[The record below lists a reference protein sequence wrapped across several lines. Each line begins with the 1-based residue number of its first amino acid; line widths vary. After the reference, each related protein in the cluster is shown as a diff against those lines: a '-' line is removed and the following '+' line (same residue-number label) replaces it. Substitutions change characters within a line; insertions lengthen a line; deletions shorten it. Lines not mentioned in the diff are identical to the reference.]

1 MDPDPFSLFLVLFE
15 LQGSLLIQFTSL
27 VFLLIASGLISG
39 AEVAFFSLT
48 KEQLESEEEQ
58 TSRQMKLTQKLLN
71 EPKRLLATIL
81 IANNF
86 INIAIVLLFSLI
98 SEVLFGKI
106 GNPLIVLLIEIG
118 LITFL
123 ILFFGEILP
132 KVYANRNAL
141 KFSKTMASPIYF
153 IDHYVLFFLTLP
165 MSRVTRFMESRL
177 AQKNNEFS
185 IDKLSQA
192 FELTAEEETTKEEQ
206 RILKGIVNFGNTD
219 TKQVMCP
226 RIDLFALSQ
235 DMNMETITKQILE
248 KGFSR
253 VPVYE
258 ESIDKV
264 IGILYTKDL
273 LPYLDQPNFKW
284 HKLIKP
290 PFYVP
295 ENKKLDD
302 LLKEFQH
309 KKIHLAVVVDEY
321 GGTSGIITL
330 EDVIEEIVGDISDEF
345 DDEELIYSKL
355 DNSTYVFDAK
365 INLKD
370 FFKVIEIEEDEVF
383 EKAKGESESL
393 AGFILELAQ
402 VLPKMGQ
409 VISFNSYQFIIESV
423 DRKRIK
429 RVKVILPKKYD

>member
-1 MDPDPFSLFLVLFE
+1 M
-15 LQGSLLIQFTSL
+15 
-27 VFLLIASGLISG
+27 IASGLISG

-48 KEQLESEEEQ
+48 KEHLESEKEKI
-58 TSRQMKLTQKLLN
+58 SRQMEITKKLLKQ
-71 EPKRLLATIL
+71 PKRLLATIL
-81 IANNF
+81 ITNNF
-86 INIAIVLLFSLI
+86 INIAIVLLFALI
-98 SEVLFGKI
+98 GEILFSSI
-106 GNPLIVLLIEIG
+106 ENQLLILLIEIG

-141 KFSKTMASPIYF
+141 KFSKSMAFPVYF
-153 IDHYVLFFLTLP
+153 IDRYLLFFITLP
-165 MSRVTRFMESRL
+165 MSKVTRFMESRL
-177 AQKNNEFS
+177 LQKNNEFS
-185 IDKLSQA
+185 IDKISQA
-192 FELTAEEETTKEEQ
+192 LELTAEEETTKEEQ

-235 DMNMETITKQILE
+235 EMDLETIINQILQR
-248 KGFSR
+248 GFSR
-253 VPVYE
+253 VPVYQE
-258 ESIDKV
+258 TIDNV

-273 LPYLDQPNFKW
+273 LPYLDRPNFKW
-284 HKLIKP
+284 QKLLKP

-302 LLKEFQH
+302 LLKEFQN

-321 GGTSGIITL
+321 GGTSGVITL

-355 DNSTYVFDAK
+355 DNRTYVFDAK

-370 FFKVIEIEEDEVF
+370 FYKVIEIDEDEGF

-393 AGFILELAQ
+393 AGFILELSQAF
-402 VLPKMGQ
+402 PKIGQ
-409 VISFNSYQFIIESV
+409 VVLYNSYQFIIESV

-429 RVKVILPKKYD
+429 RVKVILPQKV

>member
-1 MDPDPFSLFLVLFE
+1 MDPDSASLFFGLFE
-15 LQGSLLIQFTSL
+15 IHGSFVIQFCSIL
-27 VFLLIASGLISG
+27 FLLIASGLISG

-48 KEQLESEEEQ
+48 KEHLESEKEKI
-58 TSRQMKLTQKLLN
+58 SRQMEITKKLLKQ
-71 EPKRLLATIL
+71 PKRLLATIL
-81 IANNF
+81 ITNNF
-86 INIAIVLLFSLI
+86 INIAIVLLFALI
-98 SEVLFGKI
+98 GEILFSSI
-106 GNPLIVLLIEIG
+106 ENQLLILFIEIG

-123 ILFFGEILP
+123 TLFFGEILP

-141 KFSKTMASPIYF
+141 KFSKTMAFPIYF
-153 IDHYVLFFLTLP
+153 IDRYLLFFITLP
-165 MSRVTRFMESRL
+165 MSKVTRFMESRL
-177 AQKNNEFS
+177 LQKNNEFS
-185 IDKLSQA
+185 IDKISQA
-192 FELTAEEETTKEEQ
+192 LELTAEEETTKEEQ

-235 DMNMETITKQILE
+235 EMDLETIINQILQR
-248 KGFSR
+248 GFSR
-253 VPVYE
+253 VPVYQE
-258 ESIDKV
+258 TIDNV

-273 LPYLDQPNFKW
+273 LPYLDRPNFKW
-284 HKLIKP
+284 QKLLKP

-302 LLKEFQH
+302 LLKEFQN

-321 GGTSGIITL
+321 GGTSGVITL

-355 DNSTYVFDAK
+355 DNRTYVFDAK

-370 FFKVIEIEEDEVF
+370 FYKVIEIDEDEGF

-393 AGFILELAQ
+393 AGFILELSQAF
-402 VLPKMGQ
+402 PKIGQ
-409 VISFNSYQFIIESV
+409 VVLYNSYQFIIESV

-429 RVKVILPKKYD
+429 RVKVILPQKV

>member
-1 MDPDPFSLFLVLFE
+1 LDPDPFSLFLALFE
-15 LQGSLLIQFTSL
+15 LQGPLLIQFTSL

-86 INIAIVLLFSLI
+86 INIAIVLLFALI

-106 GNPLIVLLIEIG
+106 GNPLIILLIEIG

-235 DMNMETITKQILE
+235 EMNMETITKQILE

-284 HKLIKP
+284 QKLIKP

-355 DNSTYVFDAK
+355 DNNTYVFDAK

-370 FFKVIEIEEDEVF
+370 FFKIIEIEEDEVF

-429 RVKVILPKKYD
+429 RVKVILPKNYD

>member
-15 LQGSLLIQFTSL
+15 LKGSLLIQFTSL

-86 INIAIVLLFSLI
+86 INIAIVLLFALI

-235 DMNMETITKQILE
+235 EMNMETITKQILE

-284 HKLIKP
+284 QKLIKP

>member
-1 MDPDPFSLFLVLFE
+1 MDLDPLSISITILDV
-15 LQGSLLIQFTSL
+15 QGSILIQFVL
-27 VFLLIASGLISG
+27 LLLLLITSGLVSG

-48 KEQLESEEEQ
+48 KDILEAEKEKK
-58 TSRQMKLTQKLLN
+58 SRQIELIGKMLHN
-71 EPKRLLATIL
+71 PKRLLATIL
-81 IANNF
+81 ITNNF
-86 INIAIVLLFSLI
+86 INIAIVLLFASLGE
-98 SEVLFGKI
+98 SLFSQI
-106 GNPLIVLLIEIG
+106 ENSLIVLLIEIG

-141 KFSKTMASPIYF
+141 SFSKAVALPIYT
-153 IDHYVLFFLTLP
+153 IDRYFLFFMTIP
-165 MSRVTRFMESRL
+165 MSKITQFMESRL

-192 FELTAEEETTKEEQ
+192 LELTNDEETTKEEHK
-206 RILKGIVNFGNTD
+206 ILQGIVNFGNTD

-226 RIDLFALSQ
+226 RIDVFALSE
-235 DMNMETITKQILE
+235 DLDMETIIPLILE

-253 VPVYE
+253 VPVYKDNMDNVE
-258 ESIDKV
+258 
-264 IGILYTKDL
+264 GILYTKDL
-273 LPYLDQPNFKW
+273 LPHLEQSDFKW
-284 HKLIKP
+284 KKLLKP

-302 LLKEFQH
+302 LLKEFQQ

-321 GGTSGIITL
+321 GGTSGVITL

-345 DDEELIYSKL
+345 DDDELVYSRL
-355 DNSTYVFDAK
+355 DDSTFVFDAK

-370 FFKVIEIEEDEVF
+370 FYKIIDSEEEEIF
-383 EKAKGESESL
+383 EKAKGESESI
-393 AGFILELAQ
+393 AGFVLEIAQ
-402 VLPKMGQ
+402 AFPKIGQ
-409 VISFNSYQFIIESV
+409 VINFEGYQFVVESV

-429 RVKVILPKKYD
+429 RIKVILPSST